1 VAVLLDEKTK
11 LIVQG
16 ITGHQGQFNTR
27 AMLDYGTKVVAGV
40 TPGKAGERVHDVP
53 VFDSCFEG
61 VDETGANASIMF
73 VPAPFAKDAA
83 IEAIEAG
90 VRLLVIITEQIPF
103 HDCLDVITY
112 AQAKGCRVIGPNSP
126 GIISPGKSKAGIM
139 PNHIFR
145 PGDVGVISRSGTLT
159 YEVVNAITDAGF
171 GESTCL
177 GVGGDPVIGTTMPE
191 ALELLAKDRETKRIV
206 LVGEIGGT
214 TEEETAQ
221 RAKRMRKPIYA
232 YIAGRTAPPGR
243 RMGHA
248 GAIISRGMGTAE
260 SKVRAFR
267 DAGVPVVEHP
277 VEIAALLTATAS

>member
-1 VAVLLDEKTK
+1 MAVLIDVKTK

-27 AMLDYGTKVVAGV
+27 AMLDYGTNVVAGV
-40 TPGKAGERVHDVP
+40 TPGKAGERVHGVP
-53 VFDSCFEG
+53 VFDSCFEA

-73 VPAPFAKDAA
+73 VPAPHAKDAA

-90 VRLLVIITEQIPF
+90 VRLLVIITEQIPV

-126 GIISPGKSKAGIM
+126 GVISPGKAKAGIM

-159 YEVVNAITDAGF
+159 YEIVNAITDAGF

-221 RAKRMRKPIYA
+221 RAKKMRKPIYA

-260 SKVRAFR
+260 SKVQAFR

-277 VEIAALLTATAS
+277 VEIAALLSATAS

>member
-221 RAKRMRKPIYA
+221 RAKKMRKPIYA

-260 SKVRAFR
+260 SKVQAFR

-277 VEIAALLTATAS
+277 VEIAALLSATAS

>member
-1 VAVLLDEKTK
+1 VAVLIDVKTK

-27 AMLDYGTKVVAGV
+27 AMLDYGTNVVAGV
-40 TPGKAGERVHDVP
+40 TPGKAGERVHGVP
-53 VFDSCFEG
+53 VFDSCFEA

-73 VPAPFAKDAA
+73 VPAPHAKDAA

-90 VRLLVIITEQIPF
+90 VRLLVIITEQIPV

-126 GIISPGKSKAGIM
+126 GVISPGKAKAGIM

-159 YEVVNAITDAGF
+159 YEIVNAITDAGF

-177 GVGGDPVIGTTMPE
+177 GIGGDPVIGTTMPE

-221 RAKRMRKPIYA
+221 RAKKMRKPIYA

-260 SKVRAFR
+260 SKVQAFR

-277 VEIAALLTATAS
+277 VEIAALLSATAS

>member
-1 VAVLLDEKTK
+1 VAVLIDVKTK

-27 AMLDYGTKVVAGV
+27 AMLDYGTNVVAGV

>member
-112 AQAKGCRVIGPNSP
+112 AQAKGCRVMGPNSP
-126 GIISPGKSKAGIM
+126 GVISPGKAKAGIM

-221 RAKRMRKPIYA
+221 RAKKMRKPIYA

>member
-1 VAVLLDEKTK
+1 MAVLIDVKTK

-27 AMLDYGTKVVAGV
+27 AMLDYGTNVVAGV
-40 TPGKAGERVHDVP
+40 TPGKAGERVHGVP

>member
-1 VAVLLDEKTK
+1 MAVLIDVKTK

-27 AMLDYGTKVVAGV
+27 AMLDYGTNVVAGV
-40 TPGKAGERVHDVP
+40 TPGKAGERVHGVP
-53 VFDSCFEG
+53 VFDSCFEA

-73 VPAPFAKDAA
+73 VPAPHAKDAA
-83 IEAIEAG
+83 IEAIEAS
-90 VRLLVIITEQIPF
+90 VKLLVIITEQIPF

-126 GIISPGKSKAGIM
+126 GVISPGKAKAGIM

-159 YEVVNAITDAGF
+159 YEIVNAITDAGF

-177 GVGGDPVIGTTMPE
+177 GIGGDPVIGTTMPE

-221 RAKRMRKPIYA
+221 RAKKMRKPIYA
-232 YIAGRTAPPGR
+232 SIAGRTAPPGR

-260 SKVRAFR
+260 SKVQAFR

-277 VEIAALLTATAS
+277 VEIAALLSATAS

>member
-1 VAVLLDEKTK
+1 MAVLLDEKTK

-27 AMLDYGTKVVAGV
+27 AMLDYGTSVVAGV
-40 TPGKAGERVHDVP
+40 TPGKAGEQVHGVP
-53 VFDSCFEG
+53 VFDSCFEA

-90 VRLLVIITEQIPF
+90 VRLLVIITEQIPV

-112 AQAKGCRVIGPNSP
+112 AQAKGCRVVGPNSP
-126 GIISPGKSKAGIM
+126 GVISPGKAKAGIM

-159 YEVVNAITDAGF
+159 YEIVNAITDAGF
-171 GESTCL
+171 GESSCL
-177 GVGGDPVIGTTMPE
+177 GIGGDPVIGTTMPE

-214 TEEETAQ
+214 MEEETAQ

-260 SKVRAFR
+260 SKVQAFR
-267 DAGVPVVEHP
+267 DAGVQVVEHP
-277 VEIAALLTATAS
+277 IEIAALLSATAY